1 MRSLL
6 KKIPILA
13 LTATATL
20 ATKNKIVRALEMD
33 TCEVISQSPNRKNI
47 AYSVQAVTG
56 GAHQTFGPIIKE
68 LREKTITFERII
80 IYCQT
85 IKICSHIY
93 GVFKEKLG
101 EDMYVS
107 TGDITSGMVEMYHS
121 RIDELNRD
129 NIVKDFSIP
138 NGHIRDLIA
147 TIAYGMGI
155 NCQGVKSI
163 VHYGPSRNVEAYLQE
178 SGRAGRDS
186 SDMCKAVILYSNVML
201 KYCDEPM
208 TEYAR
213 NSTVC
218 RRTMLLSYFQSEL
231 YDIEKPLLLHECCD
245 ICQRHCH
252 CDGTVCM
259 FCFCP
264 SSSSNNVPT
273 TNNICLRNATSAQV
287 NKLQDKLQYI
297 EEFVTKDVMSH
308 VYEKMSMFVTSLDF
322 VFGFGPHQIQQVLD
336 NIDKLFTISDIHKF
350 VDIWHP
356 QIATEILVAI
366 TQVFEDTDF
375 QDNDEFDD
383 EKNDLLTFWSWGFDQ
398 DDELLA
404 NIPLELMELTETDV
418 EEFESEV

>member
-1 MRSLL
+1 MAEATSVMDETLYFQAKSKIKSIFKLQNLIECQEKALKCLIMDLWSPSICLVISPLSSLMQDQVMYLNSVGIKAAFIGDDQTDEEIKWNVETGYYQLVYGSPEAFLASSRWRKMLTGDVYRDIVCLVAVDEAHCIQHWGYAVKKGEQAFRKWFSRINEMRSLL

-33 TCEVISQSPNRKNI
+33 TCEVINQSPNRKNI

-68 LREKTITFERII
+68 LREKTVSFERII

-93 GVFKEKLG
+93 GVFKEEMG

-138 NGHIRDLIA
+138 NGHIRLLIA

-213 NSTVC
+213 N
-218 RRTMLLSYFQSEL
+218 
-231 YDIEKPLLLHECCD
+231 
-245 ICQRHCH
+245 
-252 CDGTVCM
+252 
-259 FCFCP
+259 
-264 SSSSNNVPT
+264 
-273 TNNICLRNATSAQV
+273 
-287 NKLQDKLQYI
+287 
-297 EEFVTKDVMSH
+297 
-308 VYEKMSMFVTSLDF
+308 
-322 VFGFGPHQIQQVLD
+322 
-336 NIDKLFTISDIHKF
+336 
-350 VDIWHP
+350 
-356 QIATEILVAI
+356 
-366 TQVFEDTDF
+366 
-375 QDNDEFDD
+375 
-383 EKNDLLTFWSWGFDQ
+383 
-398 DDELLA
+398 
-404 NIPLELMELTETDV
+404 
-418 EEFESEV
+418 

>member
-1 MRSLL
+1 GYAVKKGEQAFRKWFSRINEMRSLL

-33 TCEVISQSPNRKNI
+33 TCEVINQSPNRKNT

-56 GAHQTFGPIIKE
+56 GAHQTFGPITKE
-68 LREKTITFERII
+68 LKEKTVSFERII

-93 GVFKEKLG
+93 GVFKEEMG

-138 NGHIRDLIA
+138 NGHIRVLNA

-163 VHYGPSRNVEAYLQE
+163 VHYGPCRNVEAYLQE
-178 SGRAGRDS
+178 SGRAGRDC
-186 SDMCKAVILYSNVML
+186 SDMCKAVKLYSNVML

-252 CDGTVCM
+252 CDGTVY
-259 FCFCP
+259 F
-264 SSSSNNVPT
+264 
-273 TNNICLRNATSAQV
+273 L
-287 NKLQDKLQYI
+287 
-297 EEFVTKDVMSH
+297 
-308 VYEKMSMFVTSLDF
+308 
-322 VFGFGPHQIQQVLD
+322 FGFGPHQIQQVLD
-336 NIDKLFTISDIHKF
+336 NIDKLFTISDIHKY

-404 NIPLELMELTETDV
+404 NIPLELVELSETDV